1 MAPLFFFKNYILR
14 RTLMKQSRTVITF
27 SQFQDIEP
35 LVTKTLTD
43 RHLNYGV
50 WHSHGL
56 TTLLV
61 DAKLNKSDFDPVAA
75 EYIQLLYH
83 EDTCIAEERYL
94 KQDDPIDIVEC
105 MTHNLSGLID

>member
-1 MAPLFFFKNYILR
+1 
-14 RTLMKQSRTVITF
+14 MKQSRTIITF

-43 RHLNYGV
+43 KHLNYGV

-61 DAKLNKSDFDPVAA
+61 DAKLNKEDFDSVAA

-83 EDTCIAEERYL
+83 EDTYITEENCLR
-94 KQDDPIDIVEC
+94 QDDPNDIVDC